1 MNEKLEEK
9 LLTLQDYYISI
20 RRSRLAKASKILNG
34 YLVISVLN
42 FVQIFGDHSST
53 RCANVIVDP
62 LEQYLNICLPIG
74 FLAFLWSTKLAINL
88 KEWRLLSINLAKL
101 LLPFPLA
108 VKNYL
113 IISFMNIEMCNLIW
127 WPDFLK

>member
-1 MNEKLEEK
+1 MKENS
-9 LLTLQDYYISI
+9 TLQDYYKNL
-20 RRSRLAKASKILNG
+20 RRLRLAKASKILNI

-74 FLAFLWSTKLAINL
+74 FLVFLWSAKLAIDL
-88 KEWRLLSINLAKL
+88 KEWRQLSINLAKL
-101 LLPFPLA
+101 LLPFPL
-108 VKNYL
+108 VLKNYWL
-113 IISFMNIEMCNLIW
+113 IAFMNIEMANLIW